1 MFYWKCRKKCC
12 KIKKHVYL
20 KRYTLG
26 GRKNEKKNMERDYRT
41 GCVPGCSCACKKS
54 VGTPEDNA
62 TANENTETDAE
73 EEEDTSEEEEV
84 KYKFG
89 FSGIDM
95 QNPYFITL
103 ESAVKEG
110 LGDED
115 YRMITKDPGSDPDL
129 QNQQI
134 QEMIDEGIDAIFL
147 SPVDWEKIS
156 TSLRH

>member
-1 MFYWKCRKKCC
+1 MKK
-12 KIKKHVYL
+12 
-20 KRYTLG
+20 
-26 GRKNEKKNMERDYRT
+26 RT
-41 GCVPGCSCACKKS
+41 WSVIIVLAACLVVLAACKKS

-73 EEEDTSEEEEV
+73 EEEDTSEEEDV

-134 QEMIDEGIDAIFL
+134 QEMID
-147 SPVDWEKIS
+147 
-156 TSLRH
+156 